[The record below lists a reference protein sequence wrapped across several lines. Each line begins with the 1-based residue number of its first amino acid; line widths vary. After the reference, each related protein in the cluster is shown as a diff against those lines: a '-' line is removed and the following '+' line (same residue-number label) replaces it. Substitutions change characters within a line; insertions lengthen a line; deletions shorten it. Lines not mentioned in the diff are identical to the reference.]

1 MKNHLTC
8 FMVAPMQLMCA
19 PFVWGWSER
28 FFPPFLG
35 FVQKRSDPLSF
46 LYPIVMAPTSPPFEK
61 LRHVSREQQE
71 AIDDLQSQFWLDRS
85 TLLGVIEQF
94 DKELKAG
101 LMDDRSSDLNM
112 IPSFVTGM
120 QCTERRQAK

>member
-1 MKNHLTC
+1 
-8 FMVAPMQLMCA
+8 
-19 PFVWGWSER
+19 
-28 FFPPFLG
+28 
-35 FVQKRSDPLSF
+35 
-46 LYPIVMAPTSPPFEK
+46 MAPTSPPFEK